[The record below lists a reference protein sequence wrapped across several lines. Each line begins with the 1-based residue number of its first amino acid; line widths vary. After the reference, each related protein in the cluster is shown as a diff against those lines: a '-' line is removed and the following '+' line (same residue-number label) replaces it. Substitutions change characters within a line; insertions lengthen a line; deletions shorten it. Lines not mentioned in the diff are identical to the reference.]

1 LKRSRNQTFFL
12 KTLECLD
19 ALNITHGYKQ
29 FAECSSPES
38 IKTPGNNETITIN
51 MSKEELQ
58 EKIDEVV
65 VNTFVGCFLG
75 LAFVAIVHYF
85 FFE

>member
-1 LKRSRNQTFFL
+1 LEHLDFF
-12 KTLECLD
+12 
-19 ALNITHGYKQ
+19 NIIHGQKQ

-38 IKTPGNNETITIN
+38 IKTPGNNETITIT

-65 VNTFVGCFLG
+65 VNTFVGCLLG
-75 LAFVAIVHYF
+75 LAAVAIVHYF